1 MINTIKNLS
10 TIKLSTS
17 HIILMLGL
25 SSLGILTGL
34 TPEYNTQSNSF
45 TISNQVL
52 AQSFSDAELT
62 RYAQAAVEIE
72 RLRRST
78 FASIENIIGQ
88 ERSSQLACHQKDS
101 INSLPSNARTLMNDF
116 CQNSEVI
123 VRRNQ
128 LTMSEFNQ
136 ITQQV
141 RQDNELRSRL
151 RDITRQL

>member
-1 MINTIKNLS
+1 MLNTMKGLS

-17 HIILMLGL
+17 QIILMLGL
-25 SSLGILTGL
+25 SSLGILTGI
-34 TPEYNTQSNSF
+34 TPEYHTQSNNF
-45 TISNQVL
+45 KISNQVF
-52 AQSFSDAELT
+52 AQSFSDADLT
-62 RYAQAAVEIE
+62 RYAQAAIEIE

-78 FASIENIIGQ
+78 FANIENIVGQ
-88 ERSSQLACHQKDS
+88 ERSSQLACHQRDA
-101 INSLPSNARTLMNDF
+101 INDLPSNARTMMNDF

-123 VRRNQ
+123 VRRNG
-128 LTMSEFNQ
+128 LTMNQFNQ